1 MKGKLMAV
9 SRKEALETINRLIKN
24 IKIAML
30 TTVDGRGHLHSRPM
44 DTHEQ
49 EFDGDVWFFSESKSR
64 KVKNVSETPDVN
76 VSYASGNSYVSMSGK
91 AEIVT
96 DVAKK
101 RELWKDDLKAWF
113 ENGPEDP
120 NVVLL
125 KITTHTA
132 EYWEGPP
139 GGKIGSAIAAV
150 TVLLTGNE
158 EAYGSN
164 ERVKLK

>member
-1 MKGKLMAV
+1 MAV
-9 SRKEALETINRLIKN
+9 TRTEALKTINHIIKD

-30 TTVDGRGHLHSRPM
+30 TTVDEHGHLHSRPM
-44 DTHEQ
+44 DTHEH
-49 EFDGDVWFFSESKSR
+49 EFDGDVWFFTEGSAR
-64 KVKNVSETPDVN
+64 KVQDVRREPQVN
-76 VSYASGNSYVSMSGK
+76 VSYASGNSYVSMTGS
-91 AEIVT
+91 ASIVT

-101 RELWKDDLKAWF
+101 RALWKDDLKAWF
-113 ENGPEDP
+113 ENGPDDP

-125 KITTHTA
+125 KVTTHSA

-150 TVLLTGNE
+150 TVMLTGNE

-164 ERVKLK
+164 ERVTLK